1 MDFPILAALRSMNF
15 RANVWPFLSVLLGVA
30 WLVLNFLA
38 FSSPGDHLWQQTLLE
53 YQGHIALICLSL
65 ILLAGPLRRG
75 FPGLLEDRRWLG
87 LLAFGFACAHSLG
100 AFQHTLGGTW
110 WAFEFLSPRN
120 QYALWMGVASL
131 LLLLP
136 LALTSTNG
144 AIKRLGKFWR
154 WLHKLVIPS
163 LILAMAHTLLM
174 GVHYPLDKAWGM
186 ITATLLL
193 GAGLVVFWL
202 RSQNSKQ
209 ATPIRPVM
217 VKLGDSWSLPLV
229 QYFLLFI
236 GAALL
241 AMNVLAMFAPGI
253 LGLPEAPTQ
262 NSLSS

>member
-1 MDFPILAALRSMNF
+1 MKGRAILWPALS
-15 RANVWPFLSVLLGVA
+15 LLGGGS
-30 WLVLNFLA
+30 WLVLNFFA

-53 YQGHIALICLSL
+53 YQGHIALAGLFL
-65 ILLAGPLRRG
+65 VLLASPLRLS
-75 FPGLLEDRRWLG
+75 FPFLAADRRWLG
-87 LLAFGFACAHSLG
+87 LLAFGFAFAHSLG

-120 QYALWMGVASL
+120 QYALGMGAVSL

-136 LALTSTNG
+136 LALTSTNA

-163 LILAMAHTLLM
+163 LILAMAHTVLM
-174 GVHYPLDKAWGM
+174 GVHYPLDKNWGL
-186 ITATLLL
+186 ITTALLL
-193 GAGLVVFWL
+193 GVGFSVFLL
-202 RSQNSKQ
+202 RSQ
-209 ATPIRPVM
+209 TPEKAIPVRPVM

-241 AMNVLAMFAPGI
+241 AMNVLAMFAPGL
-253 LGLPEAPTQ
+253 LGLSEAPTQ
-262 NSLSS
+262 NSLNN

>member
-1 MDFPILAALRSMNF
+1 MKGKAT
-15 RANVWPFLSVLLGVA
+15 VWPVLSLLGGGS
-30 WLVLNFLA
+30 WLVLNFFA

-53 YQGHIALICLSL
+53 YQGHMALICLFL
-65 ILLAGPLRRG
+65 VLLAGPLRHR

-87 LLAFGFACAHSLG
+87 LLAFGFASAHSLG

-110 WAFEFLSPRN
+110 WAFEFLSPAN
-120 QYALWMGVASL
+120 QYALGMGVASL
-131 LLLLP
+131 LLLVP

-163 LILAMAHTLLM
+163 LVLAMAHTVWM
-174 GVHYPLDKAWGM
+174 GVHYPLDKAWGA
-186 ITATLLL
+186 IATTFLL
-193 GAGLVVFWL
+193 GTSLIVFWL
-202 RSQNSKQ
+202 RGKNAKQ

-241 AMNVLAMFAPGI
+241 IMNVIAMFAPGL

-262 NSLSS
+262 NSLSN

>member
-1 MDFPILAALRSMNF
+1 MKS
-15 RANVWPFLSVLLGVA
+15 RATVWPVLSVLGGGA
-30 WLVLNFLA
+30 WLVLNFFA

-53 YQGHIALICLSL
+53 YQGHIALIGLFL
-65 ILLAGPLRRG
+65 VLLAGPLRRSL
-75 FPGLLEDRRWLG
+75 PGLAADRRWLG
-87 LLAFGFACAHSLG
+87 LLTFGFAFAHSLG

-120 QYALWMGVASL
+120 QYALGMGAASL

-144 AIKRLGKFWR
+144 AIKRLGKLWR

-163 LILAMAHTLLM
+163 LILAMVHTVLM
-174 GVHYPLDKAWGM
+174 GVHYPPDKTWGT
-186 ITATLLL
+186 ITTALLL
-193 GAGLVVFWL
+193 GAGFTVFWL
-202 RSQNSKQ
+202 RGKKPKQ
-209 ATPIRPVM
+209 AIPIRPVM

-253 LGLPEAPTQ
+253 LGLSEAPTQ
-262 NSLSS
+262 NSLSN

>member
-1 MDFPILAALRSMNF
+1 MKG
-15 RANVWPFLSVLLGVA
+15 RAIVWPVLSLLGGGS
-30 WLVLNFLA
+30 WLVLNFFA

-53 YQGHIALICLSL
+53 YQGHIALICLF
-65 ILLAGPLRRG
+65 LALSAGSLRRS
-75 FPGLLEDRRWLG
+75 FPELVTDRRWLG
-87 LLAFGFACAHSLG
+87 LLAFGFASAHSLG

-163 LILAMAHTLLM
+163 LILAMAHTVLM
-174 GVHYPLDKAWGM
+174 GVHYPLDKAWGT
-186 ITATLLL
+186 ITTALLL
-193 GAGLVVFWL
+193 GAGFTVFWL
-202 RSQNSKQ
+202 RSKKPRK
-209 ATPIRPVM
+209 AIPIRPVM

-229 QYFLLFI
+229 LYFLLFI
-236 GAALL
+236 GGALL

-262 NSLSS
+262 NSLSN